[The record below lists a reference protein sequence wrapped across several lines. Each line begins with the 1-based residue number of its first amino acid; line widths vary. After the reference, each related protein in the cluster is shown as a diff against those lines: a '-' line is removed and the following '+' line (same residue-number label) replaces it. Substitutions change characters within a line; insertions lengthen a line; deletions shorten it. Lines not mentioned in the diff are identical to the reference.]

1 MRPILIALSSIICL
15 TGCSQSG
22 SGNVD
27 SHTVVPRGNG
37 VLGSLRPKVDPKI
50 LAKIEQ
56 QQAEAR
62 AAAGQSGN
70 ANAGNA
76 LPGMSSFFGGQGRVL
91 PKVITDPIAPSAE
104 EVAKQSGPIVTSA
117 SGGSGTNN
125 TTSPDPTAAA
135 AEMAAAAAATP
146 AGMPQQPQ
154 VATYGASYGSV
165 PAPPPGALG
174 GGLIPPPPAVTLS
187 TQAQAMAYAPG
198 SPNPA
203 AVNPYAMPYNN
214 PYMNPYGMQ
223 YPPQGMIPSAPATP
237 MRPAG
242 SPFSTAGSNSRN
254 SNNDDDDTP
263 KTKKSTANFVPITPT
278 GMEPRSPYKQRDDL
292 KILWKGFL
300 ATSPDIK
307 SIVKDEKTAEQLN
320 KIDVGLPGD
329 STKGSFDVSQRQ
341 VDTIFKSGMLDKRL
355 LPTVKKLQKD
365 LVQSYMRYLY
375 SYNKFAL
382 AQQAVTA
389 RKQEVDVAGSPSE
402 AQRAAADLSQAQTDA
417 DSTRD
422 DMKAAQGELVGTVG
436 PAAAR
441 TIIGHVSSVTPTLES
456 LTQNDSSGDEN
467 KTAKGS
473 SGSGLDV
480 MSSVGS
486 LFGFH
491 HKKEEATKTS
501 DGDDD
506 SDSKAAPAKGDKSG
520 KNEKTA
526 KGDKDS
532 KDKGDKADKAKIAKG
547 DKADKGKAKEIKAE
561 AKKEKG
567 KDKDKDVK
575 VADKKKDAGDLSPAP
590 ESVASKSS
598 SSSGGDSGSPKSDIS
613 FVLREVNVTP
623 RKSVLTVS
631 IHNSGSNSFSFGPD
645 AVSISDGTHKLSDA
659 AVRADFDQTLVPP
672 NQDVKGTITIFG
684 RPYNDK
690 LAVVLS
696 DGGKSVQMRRQN

>member
-1 MRPILIALSSIICL
+1 MRPILIAISSIICL

-27 SHTVVPRGNG
+27 SRTVVPRGNG

-50 LAKIEQ
+50 LAKIEEQ
-56 QQAEAR
+56 EAQAR
-62 AAAGQSGN
+62 AAAEATRAGSGN
-70 ANAGNA
+70 P
-76 LPGMSSFFGGQGRVL
+76 LPGVSSFFGGQGRVL

-104 EVAKQSGPIVTSA
+104 EVAKQSGPIITSGN
-117 SGGSGTNN
+117 S
-125 TTSPDPTAAA
+125 TSPDPTAAA
-135 AEMAAAAAATP
+135 AEVAAASTSAQAMT
-146 AGMPQQPQ
+146 QPQ
-154 VATYGASYGSV
+154 VANYGSSYSTV

-187 TQAQAMAYAPG
+187 TQAQALAYAPG
-198 SPNPA
+198 AANPA
-203 AVNPYAMPYNN
+203 AANPYAYPYNN

-223 YPPQGMIPSAPATP
+223 YPQGVIPSAPAP
-237 MRPAG
+237 AQRPAG
-242 SPFSTAGSNSRN
+242 SPFSTGGGNRSANI
-254 SNNDDDDTP
+254 DDSDDSP
-263 KTKKSTANFVPITPT
+263 KPKKSTANFVPITPT
-278 GMEPRSPYKQRDDL
+278 GMEARSPYKQRDDL

-300 ATSPDIK
+300 ANSPDIK
-307 SIVKDEKTAEQLN
+307 AIVKDEKIADQLN
-320 KIDVGLPGD
+320 HVDVGLPQD
-329 STKGSFDVSQRQ
+329 STKGSFEVSQRQ
-341 VDTIFKSGMLDKRL
+341 VDSIFKQGALDKRL
-355 LPTVKKLQKD
+355 VPTVKKLQKD

-382 AQQAVTA
+382 AQQTVTA

-402 AQRAAADLSQAQTDA
+402 AQRAAADLSQAQTEA

-422 DMKAAQGELVGTVG
+422 DMKAAQGELVSTVG

-456 LTQNDSSGDEN
+456 LTQNNDQSSDDSS
-467 KTAKGS
+467 KSAKG
-473 SGSGLDV
+473 GIDV
-480 MSSVGS
+480 MGSVTS

-491 HKKEEATKTS
+491 HKKEAGDKS
-501 DGDDD
+501 NDSDDD
-506 SDSKAAPAKGDKSG
+506 AEKAVQAKGDKG
-520 KNEKTA
+520 KIA
-526 KGDKDS
+526 KVDKDGRDKAKD
-532 KDKGDKADKAKIAKG
+532 KDKGDKTYKTSKLAKG
-547 DKADKGKAKEIKAE
+547 DKAEKANLKEAKAE
-561 AKKEKG
+561 TK
-567 KDKDKDVK
+567 KDKDKNKKDVK
-575 VADKKKDAGDLSPAP
+575 VADKKKDAADLSPAP
-590 ESVASKSS
+590 ESIAAKPDRDEAPSVA
-598 SSSGGDSGSPKSDIS
+598 KSDIT
-613 FVLREVNVTP
+613 FTLREVNVTP
-623 RKSVLTVS
+623 RKSVLAVS